1 MQVFNTFFKIT
12 KKQIPSFITY
22 FVIFTILLCVM
33 SAIGTGNN
41 AYTESRLSV
50 AIFNQDTSTKAEYL
64 TEYLSEKHDIVTV
77 ENDDETIRD
86 SLFFEVLDYVLYIE
100 DGCSLTNIKRP
111 GSTTGMYVDNQI
123 DAFCKTYDAYIS
135 AGCDEAEA
143 NEKTIQALDNENLV
157 SMKGKGSKKPTI
169 YYFYTYLTYILIG
182 LLINAMAPVIIAL
195 NRKEV
200 KERSEISP
208 LTVKSRNL
216 QIFGGS
222 VLFSLGVWFAMIAVS
237 VVMFRGELF
246 RNQNAFIIL
255 NSFCF
260 LILSAGVVSIISG
273 FSMKPQIISMVSNV
287 VSLSFSFLGGVF
299 VPMEIFSDTVLTIS
313 KFTPSYWYVI
323 ASEKI
328 FAGKVD
334 NSVFMCMGIQLLF
347 ALAFFAVALVISKR
361 RKLSRAS

>member
-1 MQVFNTFFKIT
+1 MQVFKTFFKIT
-12 KKQIPSFITY
+12 KKQIPSFITF
-22 FVIFTILLCVM
+22 FVIFTVLLCIM

-50 AIFNQDTSTKAEYL
+50 AIFNQDTSAKAKYL

-111 GSTTGMYVDNQI
+111 GSTTGMYVDHQI
-123 DAFCKTYDAYIS
+123 DTFCKTYDAYLS
-135 AGCDEAEA
+135 AGCDEAQA
-143 NEKTIQALDNENLV
+143 NEKTIQALDNAKLV
-157 SMKGKGSKKPTI
+157 SMKGKGTRKPTI

-182 LLINAMAPVIIAL
+182 LLINAMSPVIIAL

-200 KERSEISP
+200 KDRSDISP
-208 LTVKSRNL
+208 MNAKSRNY
-216 QIFGGS
+216 QIFAGA
-222 VLFSLGVWFAMIAVS
+222 VLFSFAVWLMMIGVSAI
-237 VVMFRGELF
+237 MFRGELF
-246 RNQNAFIIL
+246 RDKNAYSIL
-255 NSFCF
+255 NAFCF
-260 LILSAGVVSIISG
+260 LILATGIVSIVSN
-273 FSMKPQIISMVSNV
+273 FNMKPQIISMVSNV
-287 VSLSFSFLGGVF
+287 VSLSFAFLGGVF

-313 KFTPSYWYVI
+313 KFTPTYWYVT

-334 NSVFMCMGIQLLF
+334 GSVWMSMGIQLLF
-347 ALAFFAVALVISKR
+347 ALAFFAVAMVIAKR
-361 RKLSRAS
+361 KKLSRAS